1 MTDQLVPFLIASIGL
16 TLSPGPDILYV
27 LTLSIT
33 ASRSKAVLFATG
45 LVTGIIFHTAL
56 VAFGIAA
63 LIKNNDLIFD
73 IIKYLGAAYLV
84 YLAVQVYRSDAGFE
98 TNKEKT
104 DTKRSL
110 FSTFK
115 KGILM
120 NVLNPK
126 VSLFFL
132 AFLPGFIW
140 DADGL
145 ISVQL
150 MILGLLF
157 MLQAWLIFFGVAQ
170 LGSLINLNKI
180 NAYAFIAKW
189 LQMLILIGIAVYLLI
204 GS

>member
-1 MTDQLVPFLIASIGL
+1 MIEQLVPFLIASIGL

-27 LTLSIT
+27 LTLSVT
-33 ASRSKAVLFATG
+33 GSRSEAVLFATG

-56 VAFGIAA
+56 VAFGIAT

-73 IIKYLGAAYLV
+73 IIKYLGATYLV
-84 YLAVQVYRSDAGFE
+84 YLAIQIYRSDVGLE
-98 TNKEKT
+98 TNKEKV
-104 DTKRSL
+104 DRKRSL

-150 MILGLLF
+150 IFLGLLF

-170 LGSLINLNKI
+170 LGSLINLNKLS
-180 NAYAFIAKW
+180 AYAFIAKW
-189 LQMLILIGIAVYLLI
+189 LQVLILIGIAVYLLI